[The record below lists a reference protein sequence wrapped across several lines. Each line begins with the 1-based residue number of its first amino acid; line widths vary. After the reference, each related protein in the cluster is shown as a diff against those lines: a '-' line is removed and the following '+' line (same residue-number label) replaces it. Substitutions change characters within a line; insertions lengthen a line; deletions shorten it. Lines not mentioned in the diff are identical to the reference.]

1 MIDIDHFS
9 ASISARSAG
18 CGTSS
23 TSNLQSHKDEPK
35 SSSPELEG
43 HAQALDEDGKRSQ
56 RLQKLLSRGSMSAEL
71 DKSWKRF
78 QLQHENFTNGLVTTI
93 AMSFWD
99 PGDVFKRY
107 EREMNEQVAAQ
118 VQSGEPE
125 REDRTEA
132 EEMVAAGSDNA
143 KAEDTAPPPTV
154 ENSQKQEQQGAT
166 VVSVGAE
173 EK

>member
-1 MIDIDHFS
+1 
-9 ASISARSAG
+9 
-18 CGTSS
+18 
-23 TSNLQSHKDEPK
+23 
-35 SSSPELEG
+35 
-43 HAQALDEDGKRSQ
+43 
-56 RLQKLLSRGSMSAEL
+56 MSAEL